1 MMENRGSAARAV
13 AFEETAVEKKRRRLL
28 QARGLPAGEK
38 LLYLFSV
45 VVCVALA
52 ALVISQYAEVTEL
65 NVEIQKVEEE
75 TKRIQE
81 INRQLE
87 AEKNMLS
94 SGERIRRFAE
104 MKGMVPA
111 ENVKPFPSPGDRK
124 NLSEQADR
132 DKQG

>member
-1 MMENRGSAARAV
+1 MMENREAPPERSPLKRPLS
-13 AFEETAVEKKRRRLL
+13 KKREGGFCRRGDCPPERNYRIVQL
-28 QARGLPAGEK
+28 
-38 LLYLFSV
+38 

-81 INRQLE
+81 IKRQLE

-94 SGERIRRFAE
+94 SGERIRRLRE

-111 ENVKPFPSPGDRK
+111 ENVKPFPSSGDRK

>member
-111 ENVKPFPSPGDRK
+111 ENVKPVPSSGDRK

>member
-1 MMENRGSAARAV
+1 MMENRGSAAKAAV
-13 AFEETAVEKKRRRLL
+13 FEEAAVKKKKRRLL

-52 ALVISQYAEVTEL
+52 VLVISQYAKVTEL
-65 NVEIQKVEEE
+65 NMEIQKVEEE
-75 TKRIQE
+75 AKRIQE

-104 MKGMVPA
+104 MRGMVPV
-111 ENVKPFPSPGDRK
+111 EDIKPFPPSDVR
-124 NLSEQADR
+124 NN
-132 DKQG
+132 

>member
-13 AFEETAVEKKRRRLL
+13 AFEEAAVKKKKRRLL
-28 QARGLPAGEK
+28 QAKGLPASEK

-75 TKRIQE
+75 AKKIME

-94 SGERIRRFAE
+94 SGERIRQFAE
-104 MKGMVPA
+104 TRGMVPA
-111 ENVKPFPSPGDRK
+111 ENVKPFPSSTDRE
-124 NLSEQADR
+124 NLNKQADR
-132 DKQG
+132 DKRG

>member
-13 AFEETAVEKKRRRLL
+13 AFEETAVKKKKRRLL
-28 QARGLPAGEK
+28 QTRGLPASEK

-45 VVCVALA
+45 VVCVTLA
-52 ALVISQYAEVTEL
+52 ALVISQYAKVTEL
-65 NVEIQKVEEE
+65 NMEIQKVEEE
-75 TKRIQE
+75 AKWLQE

-104 MKGMVPA
+104 MRGMVPA
-111 ENVKPFPSPGDRK
+111 ENVKPFPSANGRK

-132 DKQG
+132 DKRG